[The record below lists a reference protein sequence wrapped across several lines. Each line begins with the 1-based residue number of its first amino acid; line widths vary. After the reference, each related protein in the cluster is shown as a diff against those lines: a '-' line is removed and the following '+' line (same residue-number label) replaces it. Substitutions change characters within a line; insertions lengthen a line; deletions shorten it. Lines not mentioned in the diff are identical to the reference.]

1 MFVGAQK
8 ERPCVSRVPI
18 RKRKNSPLVF
28 WDAHIHLFP
37 QPLFRAI
44 WRWFDDYGWG
54 IPYANWELEEY
65 IEYLKGMGVERG
77 YLLTYA
83 HKPDM
88 SLDLN
93 KWAKDICKR
102 HPFLIPFACI
112 HPDDSNLDQ
121 VIATTMDDWGFAG
134 FKLQLAV
141 QQFPADHPG
150 LAPIYLAALERGKP
164 VIIHTGTAPYPPGS
178 PHLGLSHME
187 RVLAKWPALKVVIP
201 HLGFNEF
208 DEALSLVSEYPNV
221 YLDTSWVLGN
231 PKVDLPLETLVD
243 FMERYPDRFLYGSD
257 FPILEWPAEGSLKS
271 LLELGLSKDTQDKV
285 LVKNAR
291 RLVN

>member
-1 MFVGAQK
+1 MVK
-8 ERPCVSRVPI
+8 
-18 RKRKNSPLVF
+18 F

-54 IPYANWELEEY
+54 IPYTNWELEEY
-65 IEYLKGMGVERG
+65 IDYLQRIGVEGG
-77 YLLTYA
+77 YLLTYV

-93 KWAKDICKR
+93 RWVRDTCKQY
-102 HPFLIPFACI
+102 PFLIPFACI

-121 VIATTMDDWGFAG
+121 VITTTMDDWGFAG

-141 QQFPADHPG
+141 QQFPADYPG
-150 LAPIYLAALERGKP
+150 LEPIYLAALERKKP
-164 VIIHTGTAPYPPGS
+164 VIIHAGTAPYPPGS
-178 PHLGLSHME
+178 PHLGLSHMKK
-187 RVLAKWPALKVVIP
+187 VLDRWPTLKVVIP

-208 DEALSLVSEYPNV
+208 DEALSLVAEYPNV

-231 PKVDLPLETLVD
+231 PEVDLPSERLVN
-243 FMERYPDRFLYGSD
+243 FMEQYPDRFLYGSD
-257 FPILEWPAEGSLKS
+257 FPIIEWAAGDSLTS
-271 LLELGLSKDTQDKV
+271 LLGLGLSKDTEGKV
-285 LVKNAR
+285 LVENAR
-291 RLVN
+291 RLVQK